1 MCCAMYEWRDHTAEL
16 ELVIEAESE
25 EALFEEAL
33 RAFAELVDRGGGES
47 VRHDVRARGTDRA
60 TLLAAWLE
68 ELIFLAEA
76 HDFVPERTVSLE
88 LDGTALGASVEGRR
102 DAPAHLVKAV
112 TYHGLTVEER
122 DTGWRGRLV
131 LDV

>member
-1 MCCAMYEWRDHTAEL
+1 MYEWREHTAEL
-16 ELVIEAESE
+16 ELVIDSTTE
-25 EALFEEAL
+25 EGLFEEAL
-33 RAFAELVDRGGGES
+33 RAFGELVGRDEGEP
-47 VRHDVRARGTDRA
+47 VRHDVRAEASDRA

-76 HDFVPERTVSLE
+76 DDFVPEQTSA
-88 LDGTALGASVEGRR
+88 LDVGEAAVHASVEGRR

-112 TYHGLTVEER
+112 TYHGLAVEEDDR
-122 DTGWRGRLV
+122 GWHARLV

>member
-1 MCCAMYEWRDHTAEL
+1 MYEWREHTAEL
-16 ELVIEAESE
+16 ELVIDVDTE
-25 EALFEEAL
+25 EGLFEDAL
-33 RAFAELVDRGGGES
+33 RAYGELVGRGDGES
-47 VRHDVRARGTDRA
+47 ARHEVRAEGSDRA

-76 HDFVPERTVSLE
+76 HDFVPERMISLE
-88 LDGTALGASVEGRR
+88 LESSALRAAVEGRR

-112 TYHGLTVEER
+112 TYHGLAVEPNNG
-122 DTGWRGRLV
+122 GWQGRLV

>member
-1 MCCAMYEWRDHTAEL
+1 MCSAMYEWREHTAEL

-33 RAFAELVDRGGGES
+33 RAFRELVERGDGEPA
-47 VRHDVRARGTDRA
+47 RHEVRAEGNDRA

-68 ELIFLAEA
+68 ELIFLAET
-76 HDFVPERTVSLE
+76 HDFVPERTVSLD
-88 LDGTALGASVEGRR
+88 LGSTALQASVEGRR

-112 TYHGLTVEER
+112 TYHGLAAEPFNG
-122 DTGWRGRLV
+122 GWRACLV

>member
-1 MCCAMYEWRDHTAEL
+1 MYEWREHTAEL
-16 ELVIEAESE
+16 ELVIEADSE
-25 EALFEEAL
+25 EALFEDAL
-33 RAFAELVDRGGGES
+33 RAFGELVQRGDGERA
-47 VRHDVRARGTDRA
+47 RHEVRAEGNDRS

-76 HDFVPERTVSLE
+76 HDFVPERTLSLD
-88 LDGTALGASVEGRR
+88 LDSTALRASVEGLR

-112 TYHGLTVEER
+112 TYHGLAAEPHNG
-122 DTGWRGRLV
+122 GWRARLV

>member
-1 MCCAMYEWRDHTAEL
+1 MCSAMYEWREHTAEL
-16 ELVIEAESE
+16 ELVIEADSAED
-25 EALFEEAL
+25 LFEDAL
-33 RAFAELVDRGGGES
+33 RAFGELVGRGEGEPA
-47 VRHDVRARGTDRA
+47 RHEVRAEGTDHA

-76 HDFVPERTVSLE
+76 QDFVPERTVSLD
-88 LDGTALGASVEGRR
+88 LDGAALRASVEGRR

-112 TYHGLTVEER
+112 TYHGLAVERHEG
-122 DTGWRGRLV
+122 GWRGSLV

>member
-1 MCCAMYEWRDHTAEL
+1 MYEWREHTAEL
-16 ELVIEAESE
+16 ELVIVASSEAE
-25 EALFEEAL
+25 LFEDAL
-33 RAFAELVDRGGGES
+33 RAVGELVGRGGGEPA
-47 VRHDVRARGTDRA
+47 RHEVRAEANDRA
-60 TLLAAWLE
+60 TLLAAWVE

-88 LDGTALGASVEGRR
+88 VGPTALHADVEGLR

-112 TYHGLTVEER
+112 TYHGLTVEAHEG
-122 DTGWRGRLV
+122 GWRGRLV

>member
-1 MCCAMYEWRDHTAEL
+1 MYEWREHTAEL
-16 ELVIEAESE
+16 ELVIHADSE
-25 EALFEEAL
+25 HALFEDAL
-33 RAFAELVDRGGGES
+33 RAYAELVERGDGEPA
-47 VRHDVRARGTDRA
+47 RHEVHAEATDRA

-76 HDFVPERTVSLE
+76 HDFVPERTASLE
-88 LDGTALGASVEGRR
+88 LEPTRLTASIEGRR

-112 TYHGLTVEER
+112 TYHHLAVERR
-122 DTGWRGRLV
+122 DGGWRGCVV